1 MSRRREY
8 CSVDMSKGDELNIM
22 KNSIVCM
29 FGSNQKILED
39 NVSEQRVFDIKK
51 KIKVLFEFMNEIDNY
66 TMMIGNSTDFLNY
79 TENGVEKM
87 EEFENLNRLFM
98 NWLNTFYVWIEY
110 HERYHKELF
119 GKFKGT
125 FYDKYSEYRIT
136 YYLRRYTTHQS
147 CCISKTTLALDI
159 GKVTYLIPVE
169 KMLAEGDMNKQTKSD
184 LREIK
189 NRDENI
195 DARQLVEKTMQIMR
209 EFQNVLWK
217 EEWKVVKAA
226 LDDLRKYIITE
237 GFILRP
243 TYIVSDDDKVRPF
256 CISNTVGYLIQKM
269 NQYKDLIDLLHS

>member
-1 MSRRREY
+1 
-8 CSVDMSKGDELNIM
+8 
-22 KNSIVCM
+22 M

-79 TENGVEKM
+79 TENSVEKM

-147 CCISKTTLALDI
+147 SCISKTTLALNT

-169 KMLAEGDMNKQTKSD
+169 KILEEGDMNKQTKSD

-189 NRDENI
+189 NRCENI

-209 EFQNVLWK
+209 EFQNALWK
-217 EEWKVVKAA
+217 EEWKAVKVS
-226 LDDLRKYIITE
+226 LDDLKKYIITD
-237 GFILRP
+237 GLVLRP
-243 TYIVSDDDKVRPF
+243 VYIVSNDDKVRPF

-269 NQYKDLIDLLHS
+269 DQYKDLIDLLHS